1 MGLLFTLS
9 LLPLW
14 AAAAGLAQTPSYT
27 DFDDLHLTAD
37 KLIRNESVLRAAGH
51 VKVKLGPLVIQADEA
66 TANSETGRLELRGH
80 VQATLPARA
89 DHSVFRY
96 DSGTLVTDKPVTV
109 YADRLSV
116 KDGLLQASGKIVV
129 QPVDADSPDRAQ
141 LQADEMFMYLRIADA
156 TLGGNVRTSGMPLRR
171 RSLGLFPADIV
182 K

>member
-14 AAAAGLAQTPSYT
+14 VAAGVAQTPSPT
-27 DFDDLHLTAD
+27 DFDDLALTAD
-37 KLIRNESVLRAAGH
+37 KLIRNEGVLRGVGH
-51 VKVKLGPLVIQADEA
+51 VKAKLGPLVIQADEA
-66 TANSETGRLELRGH
+66 TSNSETGELQLRGH

-96 DSGTLVTDKPVTV
+96 DSGTLVTDKPIAL

-116 KDGLLQASGKIVV
+116 KNGLLQASKNIKVR
-129 QPVDADSPDRAQ
+129 PVDAESPDVPQ

-156 TLGGNVRTSGMPLRR
+156 TLRGNVRTNGMPSRR
-171 RSLGLFPADIV
+171 RSLGLFPPDII